1 MFRPVILLPEEPLQL
16 SLSTVLTHELA
27 HLKRGDHWWNLVSQ
41 SMFAIL
47 FFQPLLRLL
56 VRRLEIAAE
65 EVCDDHVVNFG
76 GNRIHYADGLVALA
90 EQSTHSLVSI
100 GVPLV
105 TLRSLLARRVRRIL
119 DRQGPASLRIGR
131 PAVCGVLCAGLL
143 ITVIGGFF
151 APRSDAD
158 ASVADSSADENDAAN
173 KRDDASGKIA
183 NNAVKPL
190 DEWLRGSGKD
200 LQLCLHGEVVDA
212 DGRPATSLQV
222 ACTMT
227 GTMSGQPPKASVDG
241 NRFKVWMPVNPSYW
255 AVWLRASSGN
265 SDRVAYVRL
274 NKYQLREAAFGGLK
288 LTLQS
293 PTRQVDI
300 KVTDQGQPVSGA
312 TVNAD
317 LGFGIE
323 LRSTTGANGIARL
336 AFYRSRN

>member
-1 MFRPVILLPEEPLQL
+1 MRLRPCSRKPTTLAPQPAWSVRTGMGIVVVAVALAWISASLVFLARLGISIRRTAHLCREAAPCERHEQALCDKLSASLSVQPPRLLRSPFLDSPCLAGMFRPVILLPEEPLQL

-131 PAVCGVLCAGLL
+131 PAVCGVLSRAC
-143 ITVIGGFF
+143 
-151 APRSDAD
+151 
-158 ASVADSSADENDAAN
+158 
-173 KRDDASGKIA
+173 
-183 NNAVKPL
+183 
-190 DEWLRGSGKD
+190 
-200 LQLCLHGEVVDA
+200 
-212 DGRPATSLQV
+212 SLQ
-222 ACTMT
+222 
-227 GTMSGQPPKASVDG
+227 
-241 NRFKVWMPVNPSYW
+241 
-255 AVWLRASSGN
+255 
-265 SDRVAYVRL
+265 
-274 NKYQLREAAFGGLK
+274 
-288 LTLQS
+288 
-293 PTRQVDI
+293 
-300 KVTDQGQPVSGA
+300 
-312 TVNAD
+312 
-317 LGFGIE
+317 
-323 LRSTTGANGIARL
+323 
-336 AFYRSRN
+336 